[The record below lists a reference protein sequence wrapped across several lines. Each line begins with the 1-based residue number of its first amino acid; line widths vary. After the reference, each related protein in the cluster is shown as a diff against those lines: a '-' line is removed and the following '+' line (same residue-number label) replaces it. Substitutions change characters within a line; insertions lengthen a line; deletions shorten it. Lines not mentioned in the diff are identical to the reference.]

1 MCGFIGFSGYY
12 PNSKNIIG
20 AMMDRI
26 IHRGPDMSGEY
37 IGDGITLGFRRLSI
51 IDLIDGTQP
60 MFNETGSHVIVC
72 NGEICNFM
80 ELREQLIAR
89 GHIFKSRCDMEV
101 ILHGYEEYGEAI
113 VLMLRGMFSFAIWN
127 RDEKTLFCARD
138 PFGIK
143 PFYYTDLGG
152 EILFGSEI
160 KCFLEHPAFKP
171 RVNNKALRPYLSF
184 QYSSMDETFFT
195 GVYKLPPAHIL
206 TFKNGK
212 IKTKRYWEIVFEPD
226 DKKSLADFINETD
239 EIVRAS
245 VNAHKISDV
254 PVGSFLSGGI
264 DSS

>member
-1 MCGFIGFSGYY
+1 MSV
-12 PNSKNIIG
+12 NIL
-20 AMMDRI
+20 
-26 IHRGPDMSGEY
+26 E
-37 IGDGITLGFRRLSI
+37 DGITLGFRRLSI

-113 VLMLRGMFSFAIWN
+113 VLMLHGMFSLLYGTGIKN
-127 RDEKTLFCARD
+127 TFCARD

-171 RVNNKALRPYLSF
+171 RVIIRRCA
-184 QYSSMDETFFT
+184 
-195 GVYKLPPAHIL
+195 L
-206 TFKNGK
+206 TF
-212 IKTKRYWEIVFEPD
+212 
-226 DKKSLADFINETD
+226 
-239 EIVRAS
+239 
-245 VNAHKISDV
+245 H
-254 PVGSFLSGGI
+254 
-264 DSS
+264 SSIHRWMRHFHRCV